1 MQIAGYQAYKMI
13 NRLEKPTVSRKEP
26 VKEKSHFAGVDKD
39 TVKIS
44 SESKQKRLEMIKQRV
59 KEGYYSTSD
68 VKEDITNKLT
78 HVFDAITG

>member
-1 MQIAGYQAYKMI
+1 MT

-26 VKEKSHFAGVDKD
+26 VKEKSPFAGVDKD